1 MARHLMIVLI
11 LAALSLN
18 LTLVTGCANNAQTYG
33 AVGATG
39 GEVIGAVTGGLG
51 GAVVGAAIGG
61 GTATL
66 LATKRTSS
74 RQAQNPTY
82 SRVPSQK
89 CWLATV
95 VSTWS
100 LFR

>member
-39 GEVIGAVTGGLG
+39 GAVIGAVTGGLG

-61 GTATL
+61 GAGYVIGNEED
-66 LATKRTSS
+66 K
-74 RQAQNPTY
+74 
-82 SRVPSQK
+82 
-89 CWLATV
+89 
-95 VSTWS
+95 
-100 LFR
+100 